1 MSMKNN
7 LLAGFS
13 PGRALDTSQ
22 AYIMAGLSLL
32 IGLAIGYVLHAGHAQ
47 PVPQPVMQMQSA
59 MPMQNAAATPA
70 PVSQKQPSLE
80 DIHKMADAQAS
91 PLLNKLKSD
100 PNNSKVLEQ
109 IGATYNAGHQ
119 FKLAAQYYGKA
130 SQADPKNTAVRVKY
144 AGALYES
151 GDANSAISQLNQVL
165 AQEPNNANALFNI
178 GAIKLNSQKD
188 EKSAIAAWKLLLKTN
203 PQLAPD
209 RKAQVEHLIQELEAK
224 NAQKPGTPGTPGP
237 QGAANETGK

>member
-1 MSMKNN
+1 MKNT

-13 PGRALDTSQ
+13 PGRALDASQ

-32 IGLAIGYVLHAGHAQ
+32 IGLGIGYVLHAGHAE
-47 PVPQPVMQMQSA
+47 PAPQPVMQMQSA
-59 MPMQNAAATPA
+59 TPMQPAATAPA
-70 PVSQKQPSLE
+70 PMTQKQPSLE

-91 PLLNKLKSD
+91 PLINKLKSD

-130 SQADPKNTAVRVKY
+130 AQADPKNTAVRVKY
-144 AGALYES
+144 AGALFES
-151 GDANSAISQLNQVL
+151 GDTKSAIDQLNQVL

-188 EKSAIAAWKLLLKTN
+188 EKGAIAAWKQLLKTN

-224 NAQKPGTPGTPGP
+224 NAQKPGAPGGTND
-237 QGAANETGK
+237 QGK